1 MQQAYFSES
10 TAAGGWTII
19 GYTAPNN
26 GETNNFKYGGSID
39 VNGTVATPTNEV
51 GWFAGNKNVLNG
63 CAAVASPTNSTA
75 PWKVTVTKS
84 TTGNADLTFAAS
96 VSGSECKAL
105 TASFEQIGQ

>member
-26 GETNNFKYGGSID
+26 GETNNFKYAGELEA
-39 VNGTVATPTNEV
+39 NATNTAPSGV
-51 GWFAGNKNVLNG
+51 IGWFAGNKNVLNG
-63 CAAVASPTNSTA
+63 CAAVANPTKGTA
-75 PWKVTVTKS
+75 PWKVSVTKA
-84 TTGNADLTFAAS
+84 TTGTADLTFTATVA
-96 VSGSECKAL
+96 GDGCKVL